1 MTENAESE
9 KPKEVK
15 PKNQDPD
22 FQKKIDWAREE
33 IDVGLIEHSRRLD
46 AMMENALMGLYTPLK
61 IDNNYGAVWDNFR
74 AYKVAN
80 RIYDK
85 SNKKITPEFLTD
97 FAEKTHEKLYTHP
110 IFLLWTLENQLSEE
124 TKLLKND
131 KDMAEMV
138 QEAEYL
144 IKLIPNAMKKV
155 SRPREMY
162 V

>member
-1 MTENAESE
+1 MTENAEPE

-22 FQKKIDWAREE
+22 FQKEIDWAREE
-33 IDVGLIEHSRRLD
+33 IDVGLIEHSKRLD
-46 AMMENALMGLYTPLK
+46 AMMENALIGQYTPLK
-61 IDNNYGAVWDNFR
+61 IDNNYGTVWDNFR

-80 RIYDK
+80 RIYDI

-97 FAEKTHEKLYTHP
+97 FAEKTHEKLYIHP
-110 IFLLWTLENQLSEE
+110 IFLLWVLENQLSEE

-155 SRPREMY
+155 SRPREIY